1 MIRIDTVWLAGEPL
15 DLRAGINTALSRV
28 VQVFG
33 AAHPHHAYVF
43 TNRRCSR
50 LKVFVHDGLGMWL
63 ASRQL
68 NRGTF
73 VWNDAASPSHSI
85 SIEQLSIL
93 VMGLPW
99 NNMGQAGVIRI
110 I

>member
-1 MIRIDTVWLAGEPL
+1 MIRIDAVWLARDPL
-15 DLRAGINTALSRV
+15 DMRAGMDTALARV

-33 AAHPHHAYVF
+33 AAHPHQAYVF
-43 TNRRCSR
+43 TNRRCNR
-50 LKVFVHDGLGMWL
+50 LKVFVHDGLGVWL
-63 ASRQL
+63 ASRRL

-73 VWNDAASPSHSI
+73 VWNHSTDPSYSI
-85 SIEQLSIL
+85 STEQLAIL

-99 NNMGQAGVIRI
+99 NHIGDAGVIRI